1 MIKQDI
7 LENQVNTSY
16 LGIGSNLG
24 NKKIYIEKAKYLLET
39 CLIKIIKCSSY
50 YESPSWPNNNYP
62 SYYNIVIKVKTNLT
76 FSELFIKIKKIE
88 KFLGRIKTK
97 KNKPRTCDIDII
109 DFNGKILSFKINN
122 DFIEIPH
129 SRLCKR
135 NFVLIPLFEINKK
148 WLHPKNKKK
157 ISHLINKLGV
167 KSLSS
172 IKQI

>member
-76 FSELFIKIKKIE
+76 SSELFIKIKKIE
-88 KFLGRIKTK
+88 KFLGRVKTK

-129 SRLCKR
+129 SRLCER

-167 KSLSS
+167 KSLNS

>member
-39 CLIKIIKCSSY
+39 SLIKIIKCSSY
-50 YESPSWPNNNYP
+50 YESPSWPNNNYQ

-76 FSELFIKIKKIE
+76 SSELFIKIKKIE
-88 KFLGRIKTK
+88 KFLGRVKTK

-109 DFNGKILSFKINN
+109 DYKGKII
-122 DFIEIPH
+122 DFTY
-129 SRLCKR
+129 
-135 NFVLIPLFEINKK
+135 
-148 WLHPKNKKK
+148 
-157 ISHLINKLGV
+157 
-167 KSLSS
+167 
-172 IKQI
+172 